1 MGNNCCGPAK
11 AGGTLTD
18 IPKKRIDIYDKEE
31 AEEQSK
37 DLHIVEESVIGVE
50 GDKRKPSDE
59 ERVTA
64 EDPEKQATKSYKSE
78 PI

>member
-1 MGNNCCGPAK
+1 MLGCIRRLVQIKVAQ
-11 AGGTLTD
+11 
-18 IPKKRIDIYDKEE
+18 KREQKEE

-37 DLHIVEESVIGVE
+37 NLHIVQESVIGVE

-64 EDPEKQATKSYKSE
+64 EDTEKHATKSYKSE